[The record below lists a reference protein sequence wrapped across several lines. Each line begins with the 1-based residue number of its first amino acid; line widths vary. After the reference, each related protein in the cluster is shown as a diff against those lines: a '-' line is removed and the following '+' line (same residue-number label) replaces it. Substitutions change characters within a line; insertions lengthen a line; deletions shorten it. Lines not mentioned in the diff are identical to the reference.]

1 MRTLAHVGRTTI
13 GRRRPHIFGG
23 SGRPVIGSAVMS
35 REMRLSREQRA
46 AAVAKAAR
54 ALAAVADEYGP
65 QGQPTFEGAHPGLW

>member
-1 MRTLAHVGRTTI
+1 MRTLAHVGRTTV

-23 SGRPVIGSAVMS
+23 SGRP
-35 REMRLSREQRA
+35 A

-54 ALAAVADEYGP
+54 AVAAVADEYGP